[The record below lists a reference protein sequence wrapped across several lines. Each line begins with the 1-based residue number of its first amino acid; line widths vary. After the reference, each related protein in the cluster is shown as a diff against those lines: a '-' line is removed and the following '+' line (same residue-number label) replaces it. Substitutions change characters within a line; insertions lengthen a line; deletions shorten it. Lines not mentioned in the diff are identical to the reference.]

1 MRSLLRRS
9 EQPNDLVGVIQ
20 QVRRRWKYKLLLR
33 GAVGLLALGFIAFVL
48 SAWGLEAWRFSA
60 GSIITFRII
69 LPLIIL
75 GLLGWFIVRP
85 MLRRASDDQVAL
97 YLEEHE
103 PSLQAEI
110 ISAIEATRLAG
121 SDASPHSAALVRRLV
136 ESAVEKCQRI
146 EYGRNVERT
155 PLKRYGVLAGVVAV
169 AAIALFTLGPAYLR
183 HAASA
188 LLVISRNVQAATP
201 YRIDVVP
208 GNATVPKGV
217 DQTITAKLD
226 GFEADQAVLMVRKSP
241 EAAFERVPLIRSES
255 ADTPNQYEGMLFDL
269 AGPVDYFVEAA
280 GVKSPTYT
288 LKVIDL
294 PYVQKLE
301 LEYHFPAYTGLQPRK
316 IEDGGDIAV
325 LKGTEVRV
333 RITPTMAAPGGQILL
348 HDKDKVALTAAPDGT
363 LSAKFSADRDGFY
376 RIELDAPTGE
386 RVSGSPQYTI
396 DVLTDQ
402 TPSVSISKP
411 GRDTTASP
419 IEEVFVEAR
428 AEDDFGVRNLE
439 LVYSV
444 NGGAEKTIQ
453 LFEGKNRVPEVTAGH
468 TFYLEELNVQPGD
481 FVSYYARAADNDVVN
496 GAKRA
501 SSDLYF
507 LQVRPLRKEFRRAES
522 QGGGGG
528 GGGGNQEVGALSQ
541 QQRQIIAATFNI
553 NRDKK
558 TMSADKL
565 RENSTVVAL
574 SQARLREQVDGLV
587 TRMNSRLV
595 EQDPSFKKIAD
606 LLPQAAAEMKN
617 AEAKLQKSDPQ
628 GALEPEQK
636 ALQFLQK
643 AEEEYEVQVS
653 MQRGGGGGGGGNSA
667 MAQDLADL
675 FELELDRMSNQYE
688 TAQRAQQQQSDQ
700 QLDELLEKLK
710 ELARRQEQEAERQR
724 RRAMAGQQQS
734 GGGGNSQRG
743 LAEQV
748 EEAARRLEQLSREQ
762 NRPELMASARQL
774 REAADNMRQASAEG
788 QSGAAQAAAALER
801 LQEAQRR
808 LQQNQSGRAERD
820 VKDAVRQAQD
830 IAREQQ
836 QIADEV
842 RNLDQAGT
850 NRQEK
855 VQQLSA
861 RKDQL
866 DSRVAEL
873 EKHLDRAAGDMARSE
888 RETARKL
895 SEAAGSIRDNR
906 LRDKIR
912 YSRSM
917 IRAGVQAND
926 AATFEGEIAGNIGEM
941 QKRVDEA
948 AAALGASARTDQMAS
963 ALERAQDLARGLE
976 SMDQRMRERTGRN
989 ADQRNQQQGR
999 EGQRGQQGEQGQN
1012 RDGQQGQ
1019 RGEQGQAQR
1028 GEQGQQGQEGQQRQ
1042 QGQGQ
1047 GQRGEQGQQGRE
1059 GQQGQQGGQDG
1070 RGGQNQGDA
1079 SRDGRGGM
1087 GDTTGSW
1094 QQDGGGYGSRRPG
1107 RFTQEDV
1114 RQFRGEARQWTR
1126 EAEQLSRQLRQ
1137 QRIDPKELD
1146 EILRNLR
1153 RLDDERVYQDVEELA
1168 RLQSQVSEGM
1178 KRFEYGLR
1186 RKIEG
1191 AGNQVLLSGSDEV
1204 PEQFRKLVEQYYKS
1218 LSKGPS
1224 TSAGQ
1229 GPSKPDGKTPEK
1241 K

>member
-9 EQPNDLVGVIQ
+9 EQPTDLLGVIQ

-33 GAVGLLALGFIAFVL
+33 GAVGLLALGFGAFVL

-60 GSIITFRII
+60 GSIVAFRII
-69 LPLIIL
+69 LPLVIL
-75 GLLGWFIVRP
+75 ALVGWFIVRP
-85 MLRRASDDQVAL
+85 LLRRANDDQVAL

-110 ISAIEATRLAG
+110 ISAIEASRLAG

-136 ESAVEKCQRI
+136 ESAVEKCQQI

-155 PLKRYGVLAGVVAV
+155 PMRRYGALVGAVGV

-188 LLVISRNVQAATP
+188 LLIVSRDVEAAAP
-201 YRIDVVP
+201 YRIEVTP

-226 GFEADQAVLMVRKSP
+226 GFDADQAVLMVRKTAES
-241 EAAFERVPLIRSES
+241 AFERVPLIRSEN
-255 ADTPNQYEGMLFDL
+255 AETPNQYEGMLFDL
-269 AGPVDYFVEAA
+269 AGNVDYFVEAA
-280 GVKSPTYT
+280 GVKSSTFT

-325 LKGTEVRV
+325 LKGTQVRV
-333 RITPTMAAPGGQILL
+333 KITPTMTAPGGQILL
-348 HDKDKVALTAAPDGT
+348 HDKDKVALTAQADGT
-363 LSAKFSADRDGFY
+363 LTAEFVADRDGFY
-376 RIELDAPTGE
+376 RVELDAPTGE

-402 TPSVSISKP
+402 SPTVSISKP
-411 GRDTTASP
+411 GRDTNASP

-428 AEDDFGVRNLE
+428 AEDDFGIRHLE

-444 NGGAEKTIQ
+444 NGGPEKTIP
-453 LFEGKNRVPEVTAGH
+453 LFEGKNRLPEVTAGH

-481 FVSYYARAADNDVVN
+481 FVSYHARAADNDAVA

-528 GGGGNQEVGALSQ
+528 GGGGQEVGALSQ

-553 NRDKK
+553 NRDRK
-558 TMSADKL
+558 TMTPDKL

-574 SQARLREQVDGLV
+574 SQARLREQVEGLL

-606 LLPQAAAEMKN
+606 LLPQAVAEMKN
-617 AEAKLQKSDPQ
+617 AEARLQKADPL

-636 ALQFLQK
+636 ALQALQK

-700 QLDELLEKLK
+700 QLDELMEKLK

-724 RRAMAGQQQS
+724 RRAAAGQQQS
-734 GGGGNSQRG
+734 GGGGGSQRG

-774 REAADNMRQASAEG
+774 REAADNLRQASAEG
-788 QSGAAQAAAALER
+788 QAGAAQAAAALER

-808 LQQNQSGRAERD
+808 LQQNQTGRAERD
-820 VKDAVRQAQD
+820 VKDAVRQAQE

-842 RNLDQAGT
+842 RGLDQTGT

-855 VQQLSA
+855 VQQLST

-873 EKHLDRAAGDMARSE
+873 EKHLDRAAGEMARTE

-926 AATFEGEIAGNIGEM
+926 AANFEGEIAGNIGEM

-948 AAALGASARTDQMAS
+948 AAALGASDRTDQMAN

-976 SMDQRMRERTGRN
+976 SMDQRMRERNGRN
-989 ADQRNQQQGR
+989 AGQQQGR
-999 EGQRGQQGEQGQN
+999 EGQQGQS
-1012 RDGQQGQ
+1012 REDQQGQ
-1019 RGEQGQAQR
+1019 RGDQGQQGQQGQGQR
-1028 GEQGQQGQEGQQRQ
+1028 GEQGQQGQQGG

-1047 GQRGEQGQQGRE
+1047 GQRGEQGQQAQQ
-1059 GQQGQQGGQDG
+1059 GQQGRQGGQDG
-1070 RGGQNQGDA
+1070 RGGQNQGDP
-1079 SRDGRGGM
+1079 SQQGRAGE

-1094 QQDGGGYGSRRPG
+1094 QQSGGGYGSRRPG

-1146 EILRNLR
+1146 EILSNLR

-1168 RLQSQVSEGM
+1168 RLQTQVTEGM

-1186 RKIEG
+1186 RRIEG

-1218 LSKGPS
+1218 LSKGPA
-1224 TSAGQ
+1224 TGAAA
-1229 GPSKPDGKTPEK
+1229 KPDGKTPEK

>member
-1 MRSLLRRS
+1 MRSLLRRP
-9 EQPNDLVGVIQ
+9 EQPTDLLGVIQ

-33 GAVGLLALGFIAFVL
+33 GAVGLLALGFMAFVL

-60 GSIITFRII
+60 GSIVAFRII
-69 LPLIIL
+69 LPLVIL
-75 GLLGWFIVRP
+75 ALIAWFIVRP
-85 MLRRASDDQVAL
+85 MLRRADDDQVAL

-110 ISAIEATRLAG
+110 ISAIEASRLAG
-121 SDASPHSAALVRRLV
+121 GDASPHSAALVRKLV

-155 PLKRYGVLAGVVAV
+155 PLKRYGVLAGAVAA

-201 YRIDVVP
+201 YRIEVSP

-226 GFEADQAVLMVRKSP
+226 GFEADQAVLMVRKSA
-241 EAAFERVPLIRSES
+241 ESAFERVPLIRSEN

-269 AGPVDYFVEAA
+269 AGHVDYFVEAA
-280 GVKSPTYT
+280 GVKSSTYT

-301 LEYHFPAYTGLQPRK
+301 LEYHFPAHTGLQPRK

-333 RITPTMAAPGGQILL
+333 RITPTMSAPGGQILL

-363 LSAKFSADRDGFY
+363 LSAKFVADRDGFY
-376 RIELDAPTGE
+376 RVELDAPTGE

-402 TPSVSISKP
+402 APSVSISKP
-411 GRDTTASP
+411 GRDTNASP

-444 NGGAEKTIQ
+444 NGGPEKTLQ
-453 LFEGKNRVPEVTAGH
+453 LFEGRNRLPEVTAGH

-481 FVSYYARAADNDVVN
+481 FVSYYARAADNDAVN

-528 GGGGNQEVGALSQ
+528 GGGNQEVGALSQ

-553 NRDKK
+553 NRDRK

-574 SQARLREQVDGLV
+574 SQARLREQVEGLV

-606 LLPQAAAEMKN
+606 LLPQAVAEMKN
-617 AEAKLQKSDPQ
+617 AEAKLQKADPQ

-653 MQRGGGGGGGGNSA
+653 TQQGGGGGGGNSA

-700 QLDELLEKLK
+700 QLDELMEKLK

-724 RRAMAGQQQS
+724 RRAAAGQQQS
-734 GGGGNSQRG
+734 GGGGSQRG

-774 REAADNMRQASAEG
+774 REAADAMRQSSAEG
-788 QSGAAQAAAALER
+788 QAGAAQAAAALER

-808 LQQNQSGRAERD
+808 LQQNQSGRGERD
-820 VKDAVRQAQD
+820 VKDAVRQAEE

-842 RNLDQAGT
+842 RGLEQAGAG
-850 NRQEK
+850 RQDK

-873 EKHLDRAAGDMARSE
+873 EKHLDRAAGELARSE

-917 IRAGVQAND
+917 IRAGVQASD
-926 AATFEGEIAGNIGEM
+926 AAAFEGEIAGNIGEM

-976 SMDQRMRERTGRN
+976 SMDQRMRERSGRN
-989 ADQRNQQQGR
+989 ADQRAQQQGR
-999 EGQRGQQGEQGQN
+999 EGQRGEQGQQGQQGQN
-1012 RDGQQGQ
+1012 RDQQGERGEGQEGQQGQ
-1019 RGEQGQAQR
+1019 RGQ
-1028 GEQGQQGQEGQQRQ
+1028 QGQQSG

-1070 RGGQNQGDA
+1070 RGGQNQGEP
-1079 SRDGRGGM
+1079 SRDGRGGL
-1087 GDTTGSW
+1087 GDTSGQW
-1094 QQDGGGYGSRRPG
+1094 QAGGGSGSRRPG
-1107 RFTQEDV
+1107 RFTQEDI
-1114 RQFRGEARQWTR
+1114 RQFSGEARQWTR

-1153 RLDDERVYQDVEELA
+1153 RLEDERAYQDVEELA
-1168 RLQSQVSEGM
+1168 RLQTQVSEGM

-1218 LSKGPS
+1218 LSKGP
-1224 TSAGQ
+1224 
-1229 GPSKPDGKTPEK
+1229 TPEK